1 MEIVWHGDSSFHLK
15 DKGVT
20 LDIKKNKIEMAD
32 GEKSFDWPGE
42 YEVGGVHILAIKAW
56 TKSKAKEE
64 EEGGKGD
71 GTLIFCINISGVRV
85 CHLGELGHSLSSD
98 MVKEI
103 GDVDVLLIDGTKEG
117 NLGAKKA
124 NETLED
130 IDPKVVIPMGK
141 GNFSEF
147 LKEVGA
153 EGVSPVEK
161 FVAAPESLPVDKMD
175 FVVLQKA

>member
-1 MEIVWHGDSSFHLK
+1 MEIVWHGDSLFHLK
-15 DKGVT
+15 DKGIS
-20 LDIKKNKIEMAD
+20 LEIKKNKIEMAN

-42 YEVGGVHILAIKAW
+42 YEVDGVHILAIKAW
-56 TKSKAKEE
+56 TKSKTKEE

-71 GTLIFCINISGVRV
+71 STLIFCININDVKV

-103 GDVDVLLIDGTKEG
+103 GDVDILLIDGTKEG

-124 NETLED
+124 DEVLED
-130 IDPKVVIPMGK
+130 IDAKVVIPMGK
-141 GNFSEF
+141 GNFSDF
-147 LKEVGA
+147 LKETGA
-153 EGVSPVEK
+153 EAVTPVEK
-161 FVAAPESLPVDKMD
+161 FVATPESLPMDKME